1 MTTAAATDPAFADFI
16 AQLASMPPDK
26 IRQLLDIVPNPS
38 DDLRAFVEFHSNPK
52 FKQAVSDTVWEIVK

>member
-1 MTTAAATDPAFADFI
+1 
-16 AQLASMPPDK
+16 
-26 IRQLLDIVPNPS
+26 VPNPS